1 MLRSK
6 SLDRDSYNSGDHFN
20 AIDWTMQT
28 NGYAN
33 GLPMKGVNG
42 EKWPLMT
49 PLLENASK
57 VPAPEDIE
65 AANEMSLDLLK
76 VRSSSPL
83 FSLGSG
89 ELVKERVSFPN
100 GGAGATPGL
109 LVMQID
115 DAAPGV
121 MGKALEA
128 NADLDVAFKQ
138 DIDPDVDRLVVV
150 FNASAGGIT
159 EELDGLS
166 GHDLELS
173 PVQANGSD
181 EVVKETA
188 WNSKT
193 GTVTIP
199 ARTVA
204 VLVEPAAGT
213 EPGPDPTDPPTTD
226 PTDEPTSEPTD
237 GPTTGPT
244 DAPTDGTTDEPGDGT
259 SDGTGTGSTDQPGNG
274 TTDGSA
280 GGTAGGPANPGDGLP
295 NSGAN
300 VLAFAGLAVL
310 LLAAGG
316 LALYGRR
323 NRAS

>member
-1 MLRSK
+1 
-6 SLDRDSYNSGDHFN
+6 
-20 AIDWTMQT
+20 
-28 NGYAN
+28 
-33 GLPMKGVNG
+33 
-42 EKWPLMT
+42 MT
-49 PLLENASK
+49 PLLKNASK

-65 AANEMSLDLLK
+65 AANKMSLDLLK

-89 ELVKERVSFPN
+89 ELVKERVSFTN

-128 NADLDVAFKQ
+128 NADLDVTFKQ

-150 FNASAGGIT
+150 FNASAGEIT

-173 PVQANGSD
+173 PVQANGFD

-188 WNSKT
+188 WDSKT
-193 GTVTIP
+193 GTLTIP

-226 PTDEPTSEPTD
+226 PTEEPTGEPTD
-237 GPTTGPT
+237 GPTTGPSGE
-244 DAPTDGTTDEPGDGT
+244 PTDGTTDQPT
-259 SDGTGTGSTDQPGNG
+259 TGPSNGGTDQPG
-274 TTDGSA
+274 DGA
-280 GGTAGGPANPGDGLP
+280 TGGATAGAANPGDDLA